1 MAARYKRA
9 RSGAP
14 AGRIQNQG
22 LREMNVFSSLI
33 RRSQRRKVYADL
45 LRLDD
50 HILRDI
56 GLSRHDVHDMMSGRG
71 RKVTRAY
78 E

>member
-1 MAARYKRA
+1 MV
-9 RSGAP
+9 
-14 AGRIQNQG
+14 
-22 LREMNVFSSLI
+22 NVFSSLM

-45 LRLDD
+45 MRLDD

-56 GLSRHDVHDMMSGRG
+56 GLTRHDVHDMMSRGG
-71 RKVTRAY
+71 RKVNRAY